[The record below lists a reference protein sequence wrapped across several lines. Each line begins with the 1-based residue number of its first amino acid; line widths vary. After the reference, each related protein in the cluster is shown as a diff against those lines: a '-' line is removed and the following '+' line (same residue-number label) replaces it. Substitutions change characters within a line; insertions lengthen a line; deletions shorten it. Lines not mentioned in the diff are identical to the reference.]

1 MLVVEKHHYEYENHQ
16 TGETMK
22 LYEETVRCDVR
33 LPTDANEIVESEARR
48 TGIQKAVLLR
58 HVILEW
64 TNKIGRIPAAGGERP
79 GTTPDRGAHRT
90 HGAGADD

>member
-1 MLVVEKHHYEYENHQ
+1 
-16 TGETMK
+16 MK

-64 TNKIGRIPAAGGERP
+64 TNKISRMPAAGGELP
-79 GTTPDRGAHRT
+79 GTAPDRGAYRT
-90 HGAGADD
+90 HRAGTDD

>member
-1 MLVVEKHHYEYENHQ
+1 MRVVEKHHSEYENHQ

-33 LPTDANEIVESEARR
+33 LPADANEIVESEARR

-64 TNKIGRIPAAGGERP
+64 TNKI
-79 GTTPDRGAHRT
+79 HRAQ
-90 HGAGADD
+90 GAGADD